1 MHSLSHLGFQ
11 RYAPQ
16 PALAPYVQCYWQ
28 INLRQASPSQTPEFM
43 HPEGGSGI
51 IFNFADSISLNN
63 ISLGQGSFVIGP
75 NRRSAQLWLAN
86 EVDTFGV
93 RFHPG
98 KGRAILALP
107 LIELLDSMVNP
118 DQLAL
123 PTLGDELA
131 EQLAALSTGH
141 ARVAHIENVLLAQ
154 LGPRPV
160 LDPRLDYALQWIN
173 ANHGLKPV
181 AQLGSQRSMLPSTS
195 ALSQRQLDRLFQQQ
209 LGLSPKQYSRL
220 RQADYA
226 RQLLKQAPAQ
236 QSLTD
241 ISYLAGFYDQAH
253 FIHQF
258 RQVVGIT
265 PGDYRA
271 IKTS

>member
-28 INLRQASPSQTPEFM
+28 ISQRQTSQTPEFM

-51 IFNFADSISLNN
+51 IFNFADAISLNN
-63 ISLGQGSFVIGP
+63 ISLGQGSLVTGP
-75 NRRSAQLWLAN
+75 SRRSAQLWLGN

-107 LIELLDSMVNP
+107 LMELLDSMVNP
-118 DQLAL
+118 AELAL

-131 EQLAALSTGH
+131 DQLAALTTAS
-141 ARVAHIENVLLAQ
+141 ARVAHLENVLLAQ
-154 LGPRPV
+154 LGPLPA
-160 LDPRLDYALQWIN
+160 LDPRLDYALQWIS
-173 ANHGLKPV
+173 ANHGLAPISQLSSQLSTQPS
-181 AQLGSQRSMLPSTS
+181 AQT
-195 ALSQRQLDRLFQQQ
+195 LSQRQLDRLFQQQ

-226 RQLLKQAPAQ
+226 RQLLKQAPTQ
-236 QSLTD
+236 HSLTD
-241 ISYLAGFYDQAH
+241 ISYQAGFYDQAH
-253 FIHQF
+253 FIRQF

-265 PGDYRA
+265 PGSYRA
-271 IKTS
+271 IKAS